1 MRISTFVPLAV
12 AAALGA
18 ATLAAHAQSAAAA
31 YPSRPVRFIVP
42 YAPGGPTDITGRLV
56 AARLSERWGQQVV
69 VENRPG
75 ANANIGAELA
85 ARAVPDGYTL
95 FMCTGSTH
103 GINSAIY
110 PKLGYDP
117 LRDFIPVVT
126 MTESTLYLAVP
137 PSMPVANVR
146 ELLEYARARPGKL
159 NYGSPG
165 LGSAHH
171 LSGELLKVRTGIDVV
186 HVPFKGSAPALAAL
200 QAGEI
205 QILFDSA
212 ALPHA
217 KSGKLKILAVA
228 SRKRWPASPEIP
240 TVIEEGIPDFEA
252 RGWFGICVPAGTPAD
267 VVDKINRDTNEV
279 LREPETRK
287 RLTDVGLHVAGGA
300 QADMAAAIRNE
311 LAYWAAIVKASGA
324 KIE

>member
-1 MRISTFVPLAV
+1 MNLSQYAALAA

-18 ATLAAHAQSAAAA
+18 SGLAAHAQGAGVDW
-31 YPSRPVRFIVP
+31 PSRTVRFIVP
-42 YAPGGPTDITGRLV
+42 YAPGGPTDIVGRLA
-56 AARLSERWGQQVV
+56 AARLAEKWGHPVL

-75 ANANIGAELA
+75 ANANVGAELA
-85 ARAVPDGYTL
+85 ARSAPDGYTL
-95 FMCTGSTH
+95 FLCTGSTH
-103 GINSAIY
+103 GINAAIY
-110 PKLGYDP
+110 PKLNYDP

-126 MTESTLYLAVP
+126 LTESTLYLAVP
-137 PSMPVANVR
+137 PQMPVATVP
-146 ELLEYARARPGKL
+146 ELVEYARARPGKL

-171 LSGELLKVRTGIDVV
+171 LSGELLKVRTGIDIV

-217 KSGKLKILAVA
+217 KSGKIRILAVA
-228 SRKRWPASPEIP
+228 SRSRWPASPEIP
-240 TVIEEGIPDFEA
+240 TVIEQGIADFEA
-252 RGWFGICVPAGTPAD
+252 RGWFGICVPAGTPMAI
-267 VVDKINRDTNEV
+267 VERINRDANEV

-300 QADMAAAIRNE
+300 QADMAAAIRRE
-311 LAYWAAIVKASGA
+311 LAYWAEVVKASGA
-324 KIE
+324 KVE